1 MNITDRQKRLLGQ
14 LNDCGYE
21 AYLVGGC
28 VRDALLGRECH
39 DTDITTNALPEQIT
53 AAFTD
58 CTVVPTGI
66 KHGTVTVIFE
76 DEPVEITTFRI
87 DGSYTDFRRPDSVEF
102 SRRLSD
108 DLVRRDFTINAL
120 AADASGN
127 ITDISGGMCDLEHGI
142 IRCVGD
148 PEKRFNEDALRILR
162 AVRFASQLGFEIEE
176 ETSVE
181 LLRMRTL
188 LAHVSEER
196 IRDELD
202 KLICGR
208 YCVDVLLRY
217 REIIAQVIPEMR
229 QCFGF
234 FQHSHYHRYD
244 VYEHIVRAVGSA
256 PNELVLRRA
265 MLFHDIGKPSMFT
278 IDERGEGHF
287 KGHAAVSA
295 KIAEDVMKRL
305 KYDNSSIKEVRMI
318 IAAHSD
324 KISSDKQIKRMV
336 SKMGLE
342 GFLMLLEAKKADN
355 LAKNDFVYT
364 ENEEFD
370 RFAETARRLVA
381 EDSCL
386 KISQLAVNG
395 NDMLALGLRDRQIG
409 DVLNILLEMVIDG
422 KVENSRAE
430 LLRTVKYMKNRI

>member
-1 MNITDRQKRLLGQ
+1 
-14 LNDCGYE
+14 
-21 AYLVGGC
+21 
-28 VRDALLGRECH
+28 
-39 DTDITTNALPEQIT
+39 
-53 AAFTD
+53 
-58 CTVVPTGI
+58 
-66 KHGTVTVIFE
+66 
-76 DEPVEITTFRI
+76 
-87 DGSYTDFRRPDSVEF
+87 
-102 SRRLSD
+102 
-108 DLVRRDFTINAL
+108 
-120 AADASGN
+120 
-127 ITDISGGMCDLEHGI
+127 
-142 IRCVGD
+142 
-148 PEKRFNEDALRILR
+148 
-162 AVRFASQLGFEIEE
+162 
-176 ETSVE
+176 
-181 LLRMRTL
+181 
-188 LAHVSEER
+188 
-196 IRDELD
+196 
-202 KLICGR
+202 
-208 YCVDVLLRY
+208 
-217 REIIAQVIPEMR
+217 MR